1 MNNTVYIGRFAPSPT
16 GPLHFGSLVG
26 ALASYL
32 HAHQH
37 NGQWLVRMEDLDP
50 PREQPGAADSILQ
63 SLHIHGLHWH
73 GDVLYQSQRLDAYRA
88 QLDELMSRQQ
98 VYRCNC
104 NRKKIQAAGGIYG
117 NYCRHR
123 HIESPPFALRVKVDS
138 PCIHFVDLIQ
148 GPQQQNVEHEIG
160 DFILQRKD
168 GLFAYQLA
176 VVMDDIEQNIS
187 HIIRGSDLL
196 CSSARQ
202 IYLFEVLGA
211 AAPKFGHCP
220 VATHADGNKLSKQ
233 NHAPALIN
241 DAAADNL
248 WQALDFLQL
257 QPPCELRG
265 ENVEKQL
272 NWAIEYANLNDIP
285 QQMGIAI

>member
-1 MNNTVYIGRFAPSPT
+1 MNNTAYIGRFAPSPT
-16 GPLHFGSLVG
+16 GPLHFGSLIS

-50 PREQPGAADSILQ
+50 PREQPGAADSILH
-63 SLHIHGLHWH
+63 SLQVHGLQWH
-73 GDVLYQSQRLDAYRA
+73 GEVFYQSQRLDAYRA

-104 NRKKIQAAGGIYG
+104 NRKKIQAAGGIYD
-117 NYCRHR
+117 NHCRNR
-123 HIESPPFALRVKVDS
+123 HIESPPFALRVKVDTQ
-138 PCIHFVDLIQ
+138 CIHFVDLIQ
-148 GPQQQNVEHEIG
+148 GPQQQDVEHEVG
-160 DFILQRKD
+160 DFTLQRKD

-202 IYLFEVLGA
+202 LYLFDVLGA
-211 AAPKFGHCP
+211 APPKFGHCP
-220 VATHADGNKLSKQ
+220 VATHTCGQKLSKQ
-233 NHAPALIN
+233 NHAPALVDN
-241 DAAADNL
+241 DATNNL
-248 WQALDFLQL
+248 WRALHFLQL
-257 QPPCELRG
+257 QPPEELLG
-265 ENVEKQL
+265 EDVKKQL
-272 NWAIEYANLNDIP
+272 NWAISYANLNAIP
-285 QQMGIAI
+285 QQMGIVI